1 MAPFVG
7 PTKELLTSWTLGR
20 SGRTLTCVLV
30 QQASGG
36 YVLRLR
42 HDGRRILDEKCR
54 TPQQAVERSLEA
66 FHVFVTGGCAH
77 KPYAALRAFCR
88 TRETAPQSSTPLRQ
102 T

>member
-20 SGRTLTCVLV
+20 DGRTLTCVLV
-30 QQASGG
+30 QEASGD

-42 HDGRRILDEKCR
+42 HEGRRVLDEKCR

-66 FHVFVTGGCAH
+66 FHVFVTGGWL
-77 KPYAALRAFCR
+77 P
-88 TRETAPQSSTPLRQ
+88 PNSSN
-102 T
+102 